1 MKKLFLILLALPLTA
16 LAQDKTEEPKLPSVN
31 FSVDVEKEV
40 TMDILQVGLFLQEE
54 NTDLKAL
61 HKNISE
67 KLNQALAKI
76 KAQSAV
82 KIQQNNRHTSARY
95 NEKGR
100 KTGWIERAD
109 LVLESKDFFAL
120 SQVIDDISD
129 LFSIDF
135 VQAKL
140 SKEVQH
146 QLEDEMTK
154 AVLEKFRQK
163 AQLTTDTL
171 QAKGYRIV
179 TLNFPKMNEDV
190 GFSRNYAMD
199 SAPMVA
205 VAKSAEPVQL
215 ESGTTHLKSTLHAT
229 IELEQ

>member
-1 MKKLFLILLALPLTA
+1 MKKLLFILLALPFTTF
-16 LAQDKTEEPKLPSVN
+16 AQEKAEEAKLPRVN

-40 TMDILQVGLFLQEE
+40 AMDILQVGVFLQEE
-54 NTDLKAL
+54 NADLKAL
-61 HKNISE
+61 HKNVSE

-82 KIQQNNRHTSARY
+82 KIQQNNRHTSVRY

-120 SQVIDDISD
+120 SQVIDDISE

-135 VQAKL
+135 IQAKL
-140 SKEVQH
+140 SKEAQNR
-146 QLEDEMTK
+146 LEDEMTK
-154 AVLEKFRQK
+154 AALEKFRQK
-163 AQLTTDTL
+163 AQLTTDSL

-179 TLNFPKMNEDV
+179 TLNIQKMNEGV
-190 GFSRNYAMD
+190 GFARHYAMD

-205 VAKSAEPVQL
+205 AAKSTVPVQL
-215 ESGTTHLKSTLHAT
+215 ESGTTYLKNTINAT

>member
-16 LAQDKTEEPKLPSVN
+16 LAQEKTEEPKLPRVN

-67 KLNQALAKI
+67 KLNQALTKI

-100 KTGWIERAD
+100 KTGS
-109 LVLESKDFFAL
+109 VS
-120 SQVIDDISD
+120 
-129 LFSIDF
+129 
-135 VQAKL
+135 
-140 SKEVQH
+140 
-146 QLEDEMTK
+146 
-154 AVLEKFRQK
+154 
-163 AQLTTDTL
+163 
-171 QAKGYRIV
+171 Y
-179 TLNFPKMNEDV
+179 
-190 GFSRNYAMD
+190 
-199 SAPMVA
+199 
-205 VAKSAEPVQL
+205 
-215 ESGTTHLKSTLHAT
+215 THLTLPT
-229 IELEQ
+229 ICSV

>member
-16 LAQDKTEEPKLPSVN
+16 LAQEKTEEPKLPRVN

-171 QAKGYRIV
+171 QAKGYRII
-179 TLNFPKMNEDV
+179 TLNFQKMNEDV
-190 GFSRNYAMD
+190 GFARNYAMD

>member
-16 LAQDKTEEPKLPSVN
+16 LAQDKTEEPKLPRVN

-140 SKEVQH
+140 SKEMQH

-171 QAKGYRIV
+171 QAKGYRII
-179 TLNFPKMNEDV
+179 TLNFQKMNEDV
-190 GFSRNYAMD
+190 GFARNYAMD